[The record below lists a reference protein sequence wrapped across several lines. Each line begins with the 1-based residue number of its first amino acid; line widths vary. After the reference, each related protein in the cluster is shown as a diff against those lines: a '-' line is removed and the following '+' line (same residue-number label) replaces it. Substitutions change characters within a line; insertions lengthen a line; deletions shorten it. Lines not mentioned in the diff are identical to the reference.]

1 MKKGTPPLVKS
12 LIRNTE
18 SALLSSIEIHNKPV
32 FSYRYEVSVILLIN
46 AWELA
51 LKAYI
56 YKFLKNKVKLIFEDG
71 TTKPFLECL
80 GCVKSNL
87 KKEFFMETESIE
99 ALFDYRNNIIH
110 FYGQKMDSVVFSLL
124 QKNILLLSNFIK
136 KYFKVD
142 LSKKTDLILLPLG
155 FKKVISPV
163 DFLSNDSYT
172 QNSSQEV
179 KDFLNKIIE
188 RVDRLKKAG
197 IEDSILVT
205 YRMNIENVNRVK
217 NADII
222 AAIDNQ
228 NEQKN
233 KIQINKFQFSNDPN
247 ARKLKIDS
255 DDEIFKT
262 IFTESRSMTS
272 KYMRENFI
280 CKIDKKYYKIRKE
293 FEDDPN
299 LFRFRLSYPSQPEKG
314 GMPFFSKQI
323 YKAFEKFYKRKNNK

>member
-1 MKKGTPPLVKS
+1 MKKGTPSLVKS

-18 SALLSSIEIHNKPV
+18 SAMLSSIEIHNKPV

-56 YKFLKNKVKLIFEDG
+56 YKFLKNKVRLVLKDG

-80 GCVKSNL
+80 NYVKNHL
-87 KKEFFMETESIE
+87 KKEFFIETESVE
-99 ALFDYRNNIIH
+99 ALYDYRNNIIH
-110 FYGQKMDSVVFSLL
+110 FYGQRMDSVVFSLL
-124 QKNILLLSNFIK
+124 QKNVLLLSGFLK

-188 RVDRLKKAG
+188 RVDRLKDAG
-197 IEDSILVT
+197 VEDSILVT
-205 YRMNIENVNRVK
+205 YRMNVENVNRVK

-233 KIQINKFQFSNDPN
+233 KIQINKYQFSDDSS
-247 ARKLKIDS
+247 ARKFKIDN

-262 IFTESRSMTS
+262 IFTQSRSVVN
-272 KYMRENFI
+272 KYMRDNFI
-280 CKIDKKYYKIRKE
+280 CKIDRKYYKIRKE
-293 FEDDPN
+293 FEKDLN
-299 LFRFRLSYPSQPEKG
+299 LFRLRLSYPSQPEKG
-314 GMPFFSKQI
+314 GIPFFSMQV
-323 YKAFEKFYKRKNNK
+323 YKKFEKHYKRK

>member
-1 MKKGTPPLVKS
+1 MKKGTSPLVKS
-12 LIRNTE
+12 LIKNAE

-32 FSYRYEVSVILLIN
+32 FSYRYEVSIILIIN

-56 YKFLKNKVKLIFEDG
+56 YKFLKNKVKLILKDG

-80 GCVKSNL
+80 ACVKGNL
-87 KKEFFMETESIE
+87 KKEFIMEAESIE
-99 ALFDYRNNIIH
+99 ALYDYRNNVIH
-110 FYGQKMDSVVFSLL
+110 FYGQKMDSVIFSLL

-179 KDFLNKIIE
+179 KDFLNKIVE

-197 IEDSILVT
+197 VEDSILVT

-233 KIQINKFQFSNDPN
+233 KIQINSYKITNNSN
-247 ARKLKIDS
+247 AKEIRIESES
-255 DDEIFKT
+255 DLFKT
-262 IFTESRSMTS
+262 IFTESRSAVD
-272 KYMRENFI
+272 KYMRENFL
-280 CKIDKKYYKIRKE
+280 CKMNSEYHEIKNE
-293 FEDDPN
+293 FEKKPN
-299 LFRFRLSYPSQPEKG
+299 LFRLNPTYPKQPERG
-314 GMPFFSKQI
+314 GMPFFSKQV
-323 YKAFEKFYKRKNNK
+323 YKEFEKFYKRKK